1 MRLRMSF
8 LLLSVLSLCVVPLAA
23 HADIITYT
31 VSGTASGSLD
41 GTAFSNA
48 LVTITGS
55 ADNSD
60 IFSPLSMIYDNIA
73 LTAPTLTVAGV
84 GTDTFTDTLV
94 YVSNQNRGI
103 VGVSDMTRNLALF
116 LVNSSALTS
125 YDLSTAVGPVSGT
138 PVTNL
143 GKSFA
148 TSLGTFEID
157 SANNPTFTA
166 TDNTTPAVPE
176 PSSLLLLTTGM
187 MGFAGAVKRKLS

>member
-1 MRLRMSF
+1 MRLRIPF
-8 LLLSVLSLCVVPLAA
+8 LLLSVLSLCVAPLAA
-23 HADIITYT
+23 HADIITYA
-31 VSGTASGSLD
+31 VSGSATGSLD

-55 ADNSD
+55 ADSSN
-60 IFSPLSMIYDNIA
+60 IFSPSSMIYDNIA
-73 LTAPTLTVAGV
+73 VTSPTLTVAGV

-138 PVTNL
+138 PVFNM
-143 GKSFA
+143 GRSFA
-148 TSLGTFEID
+148 TKLGTFEID
-157 SANNPTFTA
+157 SADDPTFTA
-166 TDNTTPAVPE
+166 IDNATPAVPE